1 MVGTCLRTAIEWS
14 TLYRADWDETPEAY
28 LRADLVGWGRSR
40 RLGRLA
46 QRERRL
52 IAYVGVQHFDPGA
65 WGLAGEPISR
75 FFASCRVGRQV
86 WLRTYPTMNE
96 ALAAL
101 EAVVG
106 GDRP

>member
-1 MVGTCLRTAIEWS
+1 MEWS
-14 TLYRADWDETPEAY
+14 RVYRAEWDEMPEAY
-28 LRADLVGWGRSR
+28 LRADVVGWGRSR

-46 QRERRL
+46 QREPRL
-52 IAYVGVQHFDPGA
+52 IAYVGVQHCDPGR
-65 WGLAGEPISR
+65 WGSAGEPSSR

-86 WLRTYPTMNE
+86 WLRTYLTMDE

-106 GDRP
+106 DCRP